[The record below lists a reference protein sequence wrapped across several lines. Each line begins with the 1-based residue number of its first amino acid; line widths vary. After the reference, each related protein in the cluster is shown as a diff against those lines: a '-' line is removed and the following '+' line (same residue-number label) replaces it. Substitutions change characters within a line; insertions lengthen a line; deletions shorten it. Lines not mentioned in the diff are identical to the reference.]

1 MHVVGALKKMLD
13 PCYITVCST
22 IIYDVEQLTFWI
34 PKICI
39 ILYIYIYIY
48 IYILYVV
55 VAIWKR

>member
-22 IIYDVEQLTFWI
+22 IIYDVEELTFWI

-39 ILYIYIYIY
+39 ILYIYIYI
-48 IYILYVV
+48 LYVV